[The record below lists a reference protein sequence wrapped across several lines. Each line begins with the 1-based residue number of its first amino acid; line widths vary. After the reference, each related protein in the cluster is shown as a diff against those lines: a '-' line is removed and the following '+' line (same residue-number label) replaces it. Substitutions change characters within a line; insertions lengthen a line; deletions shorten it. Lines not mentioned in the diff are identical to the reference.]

1 MYYTSVT
8 ICYTRTAH
16 WKQQLIYGICS
27 HVELPCRTNR
37 LGPMLRYLLD
47 CCRILTQV
55 RTQLGCW
62 LQVINSDIQQST
74 VNVTHYTLD
83 ERGKQINVCSY
94 SMFKLLYPPSP
105 RQHSHTV
112 WTDFTTVLQVYID
125 DNMIMMSQ
133 WNNGQINNT
142 TQNITVNDNDVH
154 ATLWV
159 LLLVRHHAVQTTHTL
174 LSGQLNWELLSGYQ
188 LEYTHTS
195 HTNTAHQLDC
205 MHDTCPGIGEKY
217 HENSVLDVTYRLI
230 IIIIIINEFV

>member
-74 VNVTHYTLD
+74 VNATHYTLD
-83 ERGKQINVCSY
+83 ERGKQLSKCSNFY
-94 SMFKLLYPPSP
+94 THLVHVNTSTQSEQILQLFYKYILM
-105 RQHSHTV
+105 
-112 WTDFTTVLQVYID
+112 TTW
-125 DNMIMMSQ
+125 Q
-133 WNNGQINNT
+133 WWVSETMDKST
-142 TQNITVNDNDVH
+142 TQHRTLPLTTTTFMPRFEFFFSSDIKLYRSDTHCSQVALRSAQLRVALRLSTWIHTHIPHKHSPSTGLH
-154 ATLWV
+154 A
-159 LLLVRHHAVQTTHTL
+159 RRK
-174 LSGQLNWELLSGYQ
+174 LSRNRWEI
-188 LEYTHTS
+188 
-195 HTNTAHQLDC
+195 
-205 MHDTCPGIGEKY
+205 PWK
-217 HENSVLDVTYRLI
+217 
-230 IIIIIINEFV
+230 